1 MTDGTDI
8 AYHAG
13 GLRVGGQGLTAA
25 QRSAELAA
33 RRLHAAPLAEA
44 MFGRTSR
51 AGAYAG
57 VVAAVREAQASG
69 FSRESDRAGELGER
83 ARAAAGAGDG
93 LTADTTVLAA
103 TPPAVGP

>member
-8 AYHAG
+8 AYDAG
-13 GLRVGGQGLTAA
+13 GLRVGAQGLTAA

-33 RRLHAAPLAEA
+33 RRLHAPQAEA

-57 VVAAVREAQASG
+57 VVVAVREAQARG
-69 FSRESDRAGELGER
+69 FSRESDRAGELGQR